1 MASGLPKKTPTPRL
15 LVRERLKPSTLLPS
29 KFQREKFP
37 SRKKEASTGGSI
49 LPRIGPFLDR
59 SETRPKLPST
69 APKQSWFGVSPP
81 EMVFQNFVAGEVSEM
96 VLSLINK
103 DKIPWLVKVSMESC
117 PYFQLACPRDVYHV
131 VPAGAS
137 APVRIRFSPA
147 ENKDYCHELV
157 CMTARERIVVPIRA
171 IGARAVLDFPG
182 QLDFSKCAVKCSTQ
196 QTLLLRNVGAR
207 AARYQLSTQSPFS
220 VVPATGALGA
230 GDTVQVTVG
239 FHPRASG
246 DHCGS
251 LAVSSSTG
259 EEIIHTKLH
268 GEAVEVNVGLST
280 NSVEVDKTFITM
292 SSHRT
297 VFIENRSNITAHF
310 QWKAFPSEEEENEE
324 KRRLVGK
331 MHFSEIHGPRVKLT
345 CGLRGPLFPKV
356 IHPLFSLS
364 SFKSMVQ
371 QKMAKVP
378 EDPMLF
384 SHDIFSI
391 EPVEGEIGPN
401 CLAEIKVTFKP
412 LEALE
417 YGSVAYCSIS
427 GRESRLPLQLRGEGQ
442 GPLVELSSQTL
453 DLGNVCVNSPHICE
467 VKLMNQG
474 ALDAPFTCIP
484 SATNMGSCF
493 KFAPE
498 EGIIAAGGSQA
509 VQISFS
515 ATVLGSFEEE
525 FQFRVAGSP
534 TPAILTIKGSVTVPS
549 LHFDLPELDFG
560 DISFG
565 FPYTQRCRLTNSSP
579 VPLRFQLRMS
589 DDGTQPAVDSVD
601 QIRRHSDPAWRK
613 GIHFYVEPREFTM
626 NPSQG
631 TILPQG
637 HQDIE
642 VTLCSNTVMEFRRGM
657 LVDLEGIGKGVAK
670 VIITASWCLFAFQL
684 LPSKF
689 QREKFPSRKKEAS
702 TGGSILPRIGPFLD
716 RSETRPKLPSTAP
729 KQSWF
734 GVSPPEMV
742 FQNFVAGEVS
752 EMVLSL
758 INKDKIPWLV
768 KVSMES
774 CPYFQLACP
783 RDVYHVVPAGASAP
797 VRIRF
802 SPAENKDYCHEL
814 VCMTARERIVVPI
827 RAIGARAVLDFPGQL
842 DFSKCAVKCSTQ
854 QTLLLRNVGARAAR
868 YQLSTQSPFSVV
880 PATGAL
886 GAGDTVQVTVGF
898 HPRASGDHCGSLA
911 VSSSTGEEI
920 IHTKLHGEAVEVN
933 VGLSTNSVEVD
944 KTFITMSSHRTVFIE
959 NRSNITAHFQWKA
972 FPSEEEENEEKRRLV
987 GKMHFSEIHGP
998 RVKLTC
1004 GLRGPLFPKVIH
1016 PLFSL
1021 SSFKS
1026 MVQQKMAKVPEDP
1039 MLFSHDIFSIEPVEG
1054 EIGPNCLA
1062 EIKVTFKPL
1071 EALEYGSVAYCSI
1084 SGRESRLPLQLR
1096 GEGQGPLVE
1105 LSSQTLDLG
1114 NVCVNSPH
1122 ICEVKL
1128 MNQGALDAPF
1138 TCIPSATNMG
1148 SCFKFAP
1155 EEGIIAA
1162 GGSQAVQISFSATV
1176 LGSFEEEFQFRV
1188 AGSPTPAILTIKGSV
1203 TVPSLH
1209 FDLPELDFGD
1219 ISFGFPYTQ
1228 RCRLTNSSPV
1238 PLRFQLRMSDDGTQP
1253 AVDSVDQI
1261 RRHSDPAWRKGIHFY
1276 VEPREFT
1283 MNPSQGTILP
1293 QGHQD
1298 IEVTLCSNTVMEFRR
1313 GMLVDLEGI
1322 GKGVAKV
1329 IITASWCLFAFQL
1342 LPSKFQREK
1351 FPSRKKE
1358 ASTGGSILPR
1368 IGPFLD
1374 RSETR
1379 PKLPSTAPK
1388 QSWFGVSP
1396 PEMVFQ
1402 NFVAG
1407 EVSEMVLSLI
1417 NKDKIPW
1424 LVKVSM
1430 ESCPYFQLACPRDV
1444 YHVVPAGA
1452 SAPVRIRFSP
1462 AENKDYCHELVCMTA
1477 RERIVVPIRAIGAR
1491 AVLDFPGQLD
1501 FSKCAVKCSTQQT
1514 LLLRNV
1520 GARAA
1525 RYQLSTQSPFSVVP
1539 ATGALGAGDTVQVT
1553 VGFHPRASGDHC
1565 GSLAV
1570 SSSTGEEII
1579 HTKLHGEAVEV
1590 NVGLSTNS
1598 VEVDK
1603 TFITMSS
1610 HRTVF
1615 IENRSNI
1622 TAHFQWKAFPSEEEE
1637 NEEKRRLVGKMHFSE
1652 IHGPR
1657 VKLTCGLRG
1666 VSFKSMVQQKMAKV
1680 PEDPM
1685 LFSHDIFSIEPV
1697 EGEIGPNCL
1706 AEIKVT
1712 FKPLEALEYGSVA
1725 YCSISGRESRLPL
1738 QLRGEGQGPLVELSS
1753 QTLDLGNVCVNSPHI
1768 CEVKLMNQGALDA
1781 PFTCIPSAT
1790 NMGSCFKFA
1799 PEEGIIA
1806 AGGSQ
1811 AVQIS
1816 FSATVLGSFEEEFQF
1831 RVAGSPTPAIL
1842 TIKGSVT
1849 VPSLHFDLPELDF
1862 GDISFGFPY
1871 TQRCR
1876 LTNSSPV
1883 PLRFQLRMSDDGTQ
1897 PAVDSVDQIR
1907 RHSDPA
1913 WRKGIHFY
1921 VEPREFTM
1929 NPSQGTILPQGHQD
1943 IEVTLCSNTVME
1955 FRRGMLVDLEGI
1967 GKGVAKVIITA
1978 RCLVP
1983 ELQVSPYVLQ
1993 YDECHL
1999 KVPYER
2005 KLVIRN
2011 PSHLPGC
2018 YGLIPQP
2025 QSTAEIPVVV
2035 EVQALGEHRTNVLI
2049 GVFGDERNPLVLTT
2063 LYQFLVL

>member
-59 SETRPKLPST
+59 SETRP
-69 APKQSWFGVSPP
+69 
-81 EMVFQNFVAGEVSEM
+81 
-96 VLSLINK
+96 
-103 DKIPWLVKVSMESC
+103 KIPWLVKVSMESC

-196 QTLLLRNVGAR
+196 QTLLLRNVGA
-207 AARYQLSTQSPFS
+207 Q
-220 VVPATGALGA
+220 
-230 GDTVQVTVG
+230 
-239 FHPRASG
+239 
-246 DHCGS
+246 
-251 LAVSSSTG
+251 
-259 EEIIHTKLH
+259 
-268 GEAVEVNVGLST
+268 
-280 NSVEVDKTFITM
+280 
-292 SSHRT
+292 
-297 VFIENRSNITAHF
+297 
-310 QWKAFPSEEEENEE
+310 
-324 KRRLVGK
+324 
-331 MHFSEIHGPRVKLT
+331 
-345 CGLRGPLFPKV
+345 
-356 IHPLFSLS
+356 
-364 SFKSMVQ
+364 
-371 QKMAKVP
+371 
-378 EDPMLF
+378 
-384 SHDIFSI
+384 
-391 EPVEGEIGPN
+391 
-401 CLAEIKVTFKP
+401 
-412 LEALE
+412 
-417 YGSVAYCSIS
+417 
-427 GRESRLPLQLRGEGQ
+427 
-442 GPLVELSSQTL
+442 
-453 DLGNVCVNSPHICE
+453 
-467 VKLMNQG
+467 
-474 ALDAPFTCIP
+474 
-484 SATNMGSCF
+484 
-493 KFAPE
+493 
-498 EGIIAAGGSQA
+498 
-509 VQISFS
+509 
-515 ATVLGSFEEE
+515 
-525 FQFRVAGSP
+525 
-534 TPAILTIKGSVTVPS
+534 
-549 LHFDLPELDFG
+549 
-560 DISFG
+560 
-565 FPYTQRCRLTNSSP
+565 
-579 VPLRFQLRMS
+579 
-589 DDGTQPAVDSVD
+589 
-601 QIRRHSDPAWRK
+601 
-613 GIHFYVEPREFTM
+613 
-626 NPSQG
+626 
-631 TILPQG
+631 
-637 HQDIE
+637 
-642 VTLCSNTVMEFRRGM
+642 
-657 LVDLEGIGKGVAK
+657 
-670 VIITASWCLFAFQL
+670 
-684 LPSKF
+684 
-689 QREKFPSRKKEAS
+689 
-702 TGGSILPRIGPFLD
+702 
-716 RSETRPKLPSTAP
+716 
-729 KQSWF
+729 
-734 GVSPPEMV
+734 
-742 FQNFVAGEVS
+742 
-752 EMVLSL
+752 
-758 INKDKIPWLV
+758 
-768 KVSMES
+768 
-774 CPYFQLACP
+774 
-783 RDVYHVVPAGASAP
+783 
-797 VRIRF
+797 
-802 SPAENKDYCHEL
+802 
-814 VCMTARERIVVPI
+814 
-827 RAIGARAVLDFPGQL
+827 
-842 DFSKCAVKCSTQ
+842 
-854 QTLLLRNVGARAAR
+854 
-868 YQLSTQSPFSVV
+868 
-880 PATGAL
+880 
-886 GAGDTVQVTVGF
+886 
-898 HPRASGDHCGSLA
+898 
-911 VSSSTGEEI
+911 
-920 IHTKLHGEAVEVN
+920 
-933 VGLSTNSVEVD
+933 
-944 KTFITMSSHRTVFIE
+944 
-959 NRSNITAHFQWKA
+959 
-972 FPSEEEENEEKRRLV
+972 
-987 GKMHFSEIHGP
+987 
-998 RVKLTC
+998 
-1004 GLRGPLFPKVIH
+1004 
-1016 PLFSL
+1016 
-1021 SSFKS
+1021 
-1026 MVQQKMAKVPEDP
+1026 
-1039 MLFSHDIFSIEPVEG
+1039 
-1054 EIGPNCLA
+1054 
-1062 EIKVTFKPL
+1062 
-1071 EALEYGSVAYCSI
+1071 
-1084 SGRESRLPLQLR
+1084 
-1096 GEGQGPLVE
+1096 
-1105 LSSQTLDLG
+1105 
-1114 NVCVNSPH
+1114 
-1122 ICEVKL
+1122 
-1128 MNQGALDAPF
+1128 
-1138 TCIPSATNMG
+1138 
-1148 SCFKFAP
+1148 
-1155 EEGIIAA
+1155 
-1162 GGSQAVQISFSATV
+1162 
-1176 LGSFEEEFQFRV
+1176 
-1188 AGSPTPAILTIKGSV
+1188 
-1203 TVPSLH
+1203 
-1209 FDLPELDFGD
+1209 
-1219 ISFGFPYTQ
+1219 
-1228 RCRLTNSSPV
+1228 
-1238 PLRFQLRMSDDGTQP
+1238 
-1253 AVDSVDQI
+1253 
-1261 RRHSDPAWRKGIHFY
+1261 
-1276 VEPREFT
+1276 
-1283 MNPSQGTILP
+1283 
-1293 QGHQD
+1293 
-1298 IEVTLCSNTVMEFRR
+1298 
-1313 GMLVDLEGI
+1313 
-1322 GKGVAKV
+1322 
-1329 IITASWCLFAFQL
+1329 
-1342 LPSKFQREK
+1342 
-1351 FPSRKKE
+1351 
-1358 ASTGGSILPR
+1358 
-1368 IGPFLD
+1368 
-1374 RSETR
+1374 
-1379 PKLPSTAPK
+1379 
-1388 QSWFGVSP
+1388 
-1396 PEMVFQ
+1396 
-1402 NFVAG
+1402 
-1407 EVSEMVLSLI
+1407 
-1417 NKDKIPW
+1417 
-1424 LVKVSM
+1424 
-1430 ESCPYFQLACPRDV
+1430 
-1444 YHVVPAGA
+1444 
-1452 SAPVRIRFSP
+1452 
-1462 AENKDYCHELVCMTA
+1462 
-1477 RERIVVPIRAIGAR
+1477 
-1491 AVLDFPGQLD
+1491 
-1501 FSKCAVKCSTQQT
+1501 
-1514 LLLRNV
+1514 
-1520 GARAA
+1520 AA

-2018 YGLIPQP
+2018 YGLIPQKRKEDSAVFYSSPQPCGIVQP

-2049 GVFGDERNPLVLTT
+2049 GVFGDERNPLAFSVLPLSGVLQPGQSQQVSSTFSGHLSST
-2063 LYQFLVL
+2063 SNVTELCHVEGGPTCEVLVTREASGVSSSLSPREINCGSQAPLRERRELKQAAQKLPEEAKAFEEEERWEKGKKGVSVGKRPPKPEKGKTKPPEMKERKIPRKEKKSPEKKEMKAAEKNTKAPEKKVTKESEKKKTKIPGNESKAPEKKEPKAPKKAEAKAPKKGGN

>member
-59 SETRPKLPST
+59 SETRP
-69 APKQSWFGVSPP
+69 
-81 EMVFQNFVAGEVSEM
+81 
-96 VLSLINK
+96 
-103 DKIPWLVKVSMESC
+103 KIPWLVKVSMESC

-670 VIITASWCLFAFQL
+670 VIITA
-684 LPSKF
+684 
-689 QREKFPSRKKEAS
+689 
-702 TGGSILPRIGPFLD
+702 
-716 RSETRPKLPSTAP
+716 
-729 KQSWF
+729 
-734 GVSPPEMV
+734 
-742 FQNFVAGEVS
+742 
-752 EMVLSL
+752 
-758 INKDKIPWLV
+758 
-768 KVSMES
+768 
-774 CPYFQLACP
+774 
-783 RDVYHVVPAGASAP
+783 
-797 VRIRF
+797 
-802 SPAENKDYCHEL
+802 
-814 VCMTARERIVVPI
+814 
-827 RAIGARAVLDFPGQL
+827 
-842 DFSKCAVKCSTQ
+842 
-854 QTLLLRNVGARAAR
+854 
-868 YQLSTQSPFSVV
+868 
-880 PATGAL
+880 
-886 GAGDTVQVTVGF
+886 
-898 HPRASGDHCGSLA
+898 
-911 VSSSTGEEI
+911 
-920 IHTKLHGEAVEVN
+920 
-933 VGLSTNSVEVD
+933 
-944 KTFITMSSHRTVFIE
+944 
-959 NRSNITAHFQWKA
+959 
-972 FPSEEEENEEKRRLV
+972 
-987 GKMHFSEIHGP
+987 
-998 RVKLTC
+998 
-1004 GLRGPLFPKVIH
+1004 
-1016 PLFSL
+1016 
-1021 SSFKS
+1021 
-1026 MVQQKMAKVPEDP
+1026 
-1039 MLFSHDIFSIEPVEG
+1039 
-1054 EIGPNCLA
+1054 
-1062 EIKVTFKPL
+1062 
-1071 EALEYGSVAYCSI
+1071 
-1084 SGRESRLPLQLR
+1084 
-1096 GEGQGPLVE
+1096 
-1105 LSSQTLDLG
+1105 
-1114 NVCVNSPH
+1114 
-1122 ICEVKL
+1122 
-1128 MNQGALDAPF
+1128 
-1138 TCIPSATNMG
+1138 
-1148 SCFKFAP
+1148 
-1155 EEGIIAA
+1155 
-1162 GGSQAVQISFSATV
+1162 
-1176 LGSFEEEFQFRV
+1176 
-1188 AGSPTPAILTIKGSV
+1188 
-1203 TVPSLH
+1203 
-1209 FDLPELDFGD
+1209 
-1219 ISFGFPYTQ
+1219 
-1228 RCRLTNSSPV
+1228 
-1238 PLRFQLRMSDDGTQP
+1238 
-1253 AVDSVDQI
+1253 
-1261 RRHSDPAWRKGIHFY
+1261 
-1276 VEPREFT
+1276 
-1283 MNPSQGTILP
+1283 
-1293 QGHQD
+1293 
-1298 IEVTLCSNTVMEFRR
+1298 
-1313 GMLVDLEGI
+1313 
-1322 GKGVAKV
+1322 
-1329 IITASWCLFAFQL
+1329 
-1342 LPSKFQREK
+1342 
-1351 FPSRKKE
+1351 
-1358 ASTGGSILPR
+1358 
-1368 IGPFLD
+1368 
-1374 RSETR
+1374 
-1379 PKLPSTAPK
+1379 
-1388 QSWFGVSP
+1388 
-1396 PEMVFQ
+1396 
-1402 NFVAG
+1402 
-1407 EVSEMVLSLI
+1407 
-1417 NKDKIPW
+1417 
-1424 LVKVSM
+1424 
-1430 ESCPYFQLACPRDV
+1430 
-1444 YHVVPAGA
+1444 
-1452 SAPVRIRFSP
+1452 
-1462 AENKDYCHELVCMTA
+1462 
-1477 RERIVVPIRAIGAR
+1477 
-1491 AVLDFPGQLD
+1491 
-1501 FSKCAVKCSTQQT
+1501 
-1514 LLLRNV
+1514 
-1520 GARAA
+1520 
-1525 RYQLSTQSPFSVVP
+1525 
-1539 ATGALGAGDTVQVT
+1539 
-1553 VGFHPRASGDHC
+1553 
-1565 GSLAV
+1565 
-1570 SSSTGEEII
+1570 
-1579 HTKLHGEAVEV
+1579 
-1590 NVGLSTNS
+1590 
-1598 VEVDK
+1598 
-1603 TFITMSS
+1603 
-1610 HRTVF
+1610 
-1615 IENRSNI
+1615 
-1622 TAHFQWKAFPSEEEE
+1622 
-1637 NEEKRRLVGKMHFSE
+1637 
-1652 IHGPR
+1652 
-1657 VKLTCGLRG
+1657 
-1666 VSFKSMVQQKMAKV
+1666 
-1680 PEDPM
+1680 
-1685 LFSHDIFSIEPV
+1685 
-1697 EGEIGPNCL
+1697 
-1706 AEIKVT
+1706 
-1712 FKPLEALEYGSVA
+1712 
-1725 YCSISGRESRLPL
+1725 
-1738 QLRGEGQGPLVELSS
+1738 
-1753 QTLDLGNVCVNSPHI
+1753 
-1768 CEVKLMNQGALDA
+1768 
-1781 PFTCIPSAT
+1781 
-1790 NMGSCFKFA
+1790 
-1799 PEEGIIA
+1799 
-1806 AGGSQ
+1806 
-1811 AVQIS
+1811 
-1816 FSATVLGSFEEEFQF
+1816 
-1831 RVAGSPTPAIL
+1831 
-1842 TIKGSVT
+1842 
-1849 VPSLHFDLPELDF
+1849 
-1862 GDISFGFPY
+1862 
-1871 TQRCR
+1871 
-1876 LTNSSPV
+1876 
-1883 PLRFQLRMSDDGTQ
+1883 
-1897 PAVDSVDQIR
+1897 
-1907 RHSDPA
+1907 
-1913 WRKGIHFY
+1913 
-1921 VEPREFTM
+1921 
-1929 NPSQGTILPQGHQD
+1929 
-1943 IEVTLCSNTVME
+1943 
-1955 FRRGMLVDLEGI
+1955 
-1967 GKGVAKVIITA
+1967 

-2018 YGLIPQP
+2018 YGLIPQKRKEDSAVFYSSPQPCGIVQP

-2049 GVFGDERNPLVLTT
+2049 GVFGDERNPLRAQLRSSGRLAETSPSPRLTELGRIPAPQPVDDLYTPKFKPQPPKEKRTSLDSSATRWRHFRIVKEEPVTALKEMQDLAQSSGAEAFSVLPLSGVLQPGQSQQVSSTFSGHLSST
-2063 LYQFLVL
+2063 SNVTELCHVEGGPTCEVLVTGEASGVSSSLSPREINCGSQAPLRERRELKQAAQKLPEEAKAFKEEERWEKGKKGVSVGKRPPKPEKGKTKPPEMKERKIPRKEKKSPEKKEMKAAEKNTKAPEKKVTKESEKKKTKIPGNESKAPEKKEPKAPKKAEAKAPKKGGN